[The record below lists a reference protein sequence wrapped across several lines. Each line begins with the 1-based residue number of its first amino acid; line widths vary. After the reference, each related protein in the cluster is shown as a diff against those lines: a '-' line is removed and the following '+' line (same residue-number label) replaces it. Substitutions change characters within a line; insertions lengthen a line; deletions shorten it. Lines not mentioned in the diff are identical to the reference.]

1 MLKMG
6 CVTNVIILSLHS
18 INRIQIQDRKCRQA
32 WVEQKKIPN
41 IISGSNMAEYKTPVT
56 APDAPTALYP

>member
-1 MLKMG
+1 MG
-6 CVTNVIILSLHS
+6 
-18 INRIQIQDRKCRQA
+18 
-32 WVEQKKIPN
+32 EQKKIPN